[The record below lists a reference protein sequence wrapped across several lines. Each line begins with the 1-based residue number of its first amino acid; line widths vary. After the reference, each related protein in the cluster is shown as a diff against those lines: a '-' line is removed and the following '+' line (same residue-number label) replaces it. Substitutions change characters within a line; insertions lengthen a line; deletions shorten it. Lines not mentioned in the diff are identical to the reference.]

1 MRMNHQ
7 PLAQSVKELENVK
20 IFVIVKQESHLNV
33 VVVGGTT
40 LISMT
45 GMDTMTNV
53 NLNSLILGLYGA
65 ETGSLL

>member
-20 IFVIVKQESHLNV
+20 IFVIAKQENLLNA

-40 LISMT
+40 LIPMI
-45 GMDTMTNV
+45 GMNTMTNV
-53 NLNSLILGLYGA
+53 NLN
-65 ETGSLL
+65 T